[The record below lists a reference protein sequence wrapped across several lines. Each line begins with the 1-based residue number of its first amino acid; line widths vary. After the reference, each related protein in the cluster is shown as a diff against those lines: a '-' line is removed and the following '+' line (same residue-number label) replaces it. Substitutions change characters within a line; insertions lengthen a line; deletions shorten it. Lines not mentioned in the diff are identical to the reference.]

1 MENSIST
8 LPRGAE
14 SATIPAAN
22 SERGGDA
29 REAGGLPCGRRQ
41 EEDGDGFSDI
51 SDSELL
57 ALEEEAM
64 IDTRC
69 DDDNADT
76 STDLHQDEMGGKEL
90 ELHDVVSVTTQT
102 REDVWALKCLNTI
115 TMIPVL
121 QAGGRVR
128 EFPVFGE
135 LEGVFLVGVIDE
147 LGYSPRGELELREL
161 KTRAN
166 PSLPG
171 SAQRRSHNLQVSV
184 YKLLFDGMVSGILQ
198 PEIFIHH
205 LLLRHDQA
213 LGPQVKEHAKRVG
226 FTISS
231 FKDLLELTCLNLT
244 FSNLPKID
252 CLKLEYCYQEDST
265 SLGCE
270 LVNFEEE
277 KVMKQLSF
285 FLSYWKGTRELLGV
299 DIEEAWKCRTCDFAD
314 ICEWR
319 TTKSKEA
326 AERNQTKRAK

>member
-1 MENSIST
+1 MWCEQQMVYGFQLPEIVQLKNMNVINAGASIH
-8 LPRGAE
+8 L
-14 SATIPAAN
+14 
-22 SERGGDA
+22 A
-29 REAGGLPCGRRQ
+29 R
-41 EEDGDGFSDI
+41 
-51 SDSELL
+51 
-57 ALEEEAM
+57 
-64 IDTRC
+64 
-69 DDDNADT
+69 
-76 STDLHQDEMGGKEL
+76 EL

-135 LEGVFLVGVIDE
+135 LEGVFLMGVIDE

-231 FKDLLELTCLNLT
+231 FKDLLELMCLNLT

-319 TTKSKEA
+319 
-326 AERNQTKRAK
+326 